1 MREVMIVLL
10 TMVLVAYGAGC
21 ITEEDAGSQHPAETQ
36 EMQETE
42 EMADKLLELA
52 AQEPEVGAFIT
63 ENPEYHYEI
72 TVLPPANITQLSKKY
87 PVIYGNLPSRTL
99 YQIEYTNSGGMLV
112 IVDLENETVL
122 KQFRTAGVSLE

>member
-36 EMQETE
+36 EMLETE
-42 EMADKLLELA
+42 EIADTLLELA
-52 AQEPEVGAFIT
+52 AQEPEVGSFIA

-72 TVLPPANITQLSKKY
+72 TVLPPANITHLSNKY
-87 PVIYGNLPSRTL
+87 PVIYGNLPNKTL
-99 YQIEYTNSGGMLV
+99 YKIDYTNGRGMLV

-122 KQFRTAGVSLE
+122 KHFRTAGVSLE